1 MAKYE
6 MATEKPSSMDTDRML
21 QLSNISFAPY
31 IQLSTMLIGKQ
42 RHAGGNMFRHQ
53 IDTMGILMDYGY
65 INSVLLKASVVHD
78 TVEDIPDFDESLIM
92 NADADGKDVLSL
104 VLEVTKRQGEKKDDF
119 LKRII
124 NFGSQKAKLL
134 KCADRISNMISLG
147 FVTDAKFIERY
158 CNETEFYILPIAI
171 EVDYNMYQELIKLI
185 MTRRQYLEQINYF
198 DKPKEN

>member
-1 MAKYE
+1 M
-6 MATEKPSSMDTDRML
+6 
-21 QLSNISFAPY
+21 
-31 IQLSTMLIGKQ
+31 
-42 RHAGGNMFRHQ
+42 
-53 IDTMGILMDYGY
+53 
-65 INSVLLKASVVHD
+65 
-78 TVEDIPDFDESLIM
+78 EDIPDFDESLIM